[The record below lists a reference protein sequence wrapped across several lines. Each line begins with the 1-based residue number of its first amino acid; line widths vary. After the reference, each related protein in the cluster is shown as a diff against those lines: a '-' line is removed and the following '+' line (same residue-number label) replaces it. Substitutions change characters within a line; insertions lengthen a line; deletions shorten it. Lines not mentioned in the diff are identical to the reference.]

1 MKQNQ
6 TGFFYIRRRAVGFS
20 VILHGLIIFALL
32 ISSPMKGTLEKE
44 MIFVFLLS
52 STAPSEGVRQAVS
65 GETMRTPLNSSPLNK
80 KIIKH
85 TVFQQPEKSIAGEK
99 MPPVVKVDMPP
110 AIYAD
115 GNESGEGPADADSAV
130 SPAQAP
136 QTQTRRQAASGGDGF
151 GGQGSVFIGEARF
164 GEAGAPFFLY
174 QEMPAYPVQARR
186 LGMEGRVVLKLLID
200 ANGKLLNV
208 EVIESAGYGFTEASI
223 EAVKKSTYAPGIRD
237 GIKVATRALLPISF
251 RLQ

>member
-6 TGFFYIRRRAVGFS
+6 TGFFYIRRRAVVFS
-20 VILHGLIIFALL
+20 VIFHGLIIFALL
-32 ISSPMKGTLEKE
+32 ISPPVKGALEKE
-44 MIFVFLLS
+44 MIFVSLLPAFAS
-52 STAPSEGVRQAVS
+52 SEGVRQAVS
-65 GETMRTPLNSSPLNK
+65 GEAMRTQLNSSPIK

-85 TVFQQPEKSIAGEK
+85 TVFQEPEKSIAGEK
-99 MPPVVKVDMPP
+99 MSPAVEVDMPP
-110 AIYAD
+110 AIYVD
-115 GNESGEGPADADSAV
+115 GNESGEAPADAGSTV
-130 SPAQAP
+130 IPAQAP
-136 QTQTRRQAASGGDGF
+136 QTQTRRQVASGGDGF
-151 GGQGSVFIGEARF
+151 GGQISAFVGEARF

-208 EVIESAGYGFTEASI
+208 EVVESAGYGFTEASI
-223 EAVKKSTYAPGIRD
+223 EAVKKSTYAPGVRD
-237 GIKVATRALLPISF
+237 GIKVATRALLPIRF